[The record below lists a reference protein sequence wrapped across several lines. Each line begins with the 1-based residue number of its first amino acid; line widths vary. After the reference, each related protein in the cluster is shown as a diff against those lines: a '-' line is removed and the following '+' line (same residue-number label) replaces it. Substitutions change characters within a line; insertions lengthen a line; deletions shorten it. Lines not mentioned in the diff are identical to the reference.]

1 MSLFVCCGPF
11 LSVTLVVYWP
21 TLSESSVS
29 YACNLLADF
38 VREVMCPCL
47 LWSFPVGYACSLL
60 ADFVRMFC
68 QLRL

>member
-1 MSLFVCCGPF
+1 MSLFVCYGPF

-21 TLSESSVS
+21 TLSECSVS
-29 YACNLLADF
+29 YACNLLSDP

-47 LWSFPVGYACSLL
+47 
-60 ADFVRMFC
+60 FVVILSC

>member
-21 TLSESSVS
+21 TLSECSVS

-38 VREVMCPCL
+38 VRGLCVLCFLGAGTLVVCRPN
-47 LWSFPVGYACSLL
+47 
-60 ADFVRMFC
+60 D
-68 QLRL
+68 

>member
-1 MSLFVCCGPF
+1 MSLFVCYGPF

-38 VREVMCPCL
+38 VRGVVCPCL
-47 LWSFPVGYACSLL
+47 
-60 ADFVRMFC
+60 FVVILSC

>member
-21 TLSESSVS
+21 TLSECSVS

-38 VREVMCPCL
+38 VRGVMCPCL
-47 LWSFPVGYACSLL
+47 
-60 ADFVRMFC
+60 FVVVLSC

>member
-38 VREVMCPCL
+38 VRGLCVLCFL
-47 LWSFPVGYACSLL
+47 GALFLSGTLVVYRRN
-60 ADFVRMFC
+60 D
-68 QLRL
+68 